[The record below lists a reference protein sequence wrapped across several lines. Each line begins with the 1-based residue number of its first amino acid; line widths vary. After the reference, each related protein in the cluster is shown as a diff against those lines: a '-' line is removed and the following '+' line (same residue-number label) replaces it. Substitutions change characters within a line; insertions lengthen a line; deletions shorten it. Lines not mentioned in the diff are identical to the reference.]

1 MLLGC
6 DSQKALAALFREA
19 NPDTDFDVAR
29 SYKWMQGRAVPRSPR
44 LYEDWAGLLDAGRPG
59 AWLAGCDLET
69 FVATL
74 EARHGDAA
82 AGLRAAAGL
91 PPEPAQAHEPRTF
104 LPGAFAVYGLA
115 QSPYYQKRLI
125 RGDMLLSPCAEGEP
139 GHPARVR
146 ERFAG
151 ITAAWSGTIE
161 AHAQGLSGE
170 LRSEGGAFGPFYVAL
185 VAPSLPGS
193 LLAGVMV
200 GFVSLQPGA
209 QRPFATRVAAVRAPA
224 PAADRLIEGNRY
236 LENDAEIAEDLRGLG
251 LPVEQAPEFAAD
263 LGAWL
268 RLPVS
273 AQTPLSPEEITGLV
287 SAADRL
293 WLATL

>member
-1 MLLGC
+1 M
-6 DSQKALAALFREA
+6 
-19 NPDTDFDVAR
+19 
-29 SYKWMQGRAVPRSPR
+29 
-44 LYEDWAGLLDAGRPG
+44 
-59 AWLAGCDLET
+59 
-69 FVATL
+69 
-74 EARHGDAA
+74 
-82 AGLRAAAGL
+82 
-91 PPEPAQAHEPRTF
+91 
-104 LPGAFAVYGLA
+104 
-115 QSPYYQKRLI
+115 
-125 RGDMLLSPCAEGEP
+125 
-139 GHPARVR
+139 
-146 ERFAG
+146 
-151 ITAAWSGTIE
+151 
-161 AHAQGLSGE
+161 
-170 LRSEGGAFGPFYVAL
+170 AL

-251 LPVEQAPEFAAD
+251 LPVEQAPKFAAD